1 MIWQNKPLMT
11 HLLTKALDAVQKLP
25 PAAQDSIA
33 AMILQELA
41 DDDSWNAALARS
53 QPQLER
59 LAKRVH
65 RDCAA
70 GRVIELGI
78 DEL

>member
-1 MIWQNKPLMT
+1 MT
-11 HLLTKALDAVQKLP
+11 QLLIQALDAVQKLP

-41 DDDSWNAALARS
+41 DEEQWSAAFARS

-59 LAKRVH
+59 IANKVRG
-65 RDCAA
+65 DIAA
-70 GRVIELGI
+70 GRVREQGI
-78 DEL
+78 DQL